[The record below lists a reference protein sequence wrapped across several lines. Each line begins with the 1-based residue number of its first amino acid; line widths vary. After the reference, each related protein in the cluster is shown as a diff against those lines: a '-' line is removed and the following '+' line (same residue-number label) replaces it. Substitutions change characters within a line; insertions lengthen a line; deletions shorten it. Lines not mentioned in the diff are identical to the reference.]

1 MQRRRILVVT
11 LLLGLIG
18 FLCLPVARIDKPVST
33 VLLDGEGR
41 LLGARIAADEQWR
54 FPSTG
59 KTPERIAAALIA
71 AEDKRFR
78 RHPGVDPLA
87 VGRAIQL
94 NLKERRVVSG
104 ASTLTMQVIRISR
117 DNPARTLPEKIFEA
131 ALALRLE
138 SAASKDTILSMY
150 AHNAPF
156 GGNTVGV
163 EAASWRYFGRSAAD
177 LSWAEAATLA
187 ALPNSPGLIHPGR
200 NRDALQARRDHILAT
215 LHDHGVIS
223 QTDLDLAKLEPLPGE
238 PIPLRRLAP
247 HLLAHARRT
256 APDTWRF
263 ETTLDADLQERSTE
277 VVWRH
282 HERLMGLGVG
292 NAAVLMVHLPTGE
305 VRSWVGNV
313 PDFTADRGNHVDVVT
328 APRSTGSLLKPFLYA
343 AMLES
348 GELLPD
354 QLIAD
359 VPMRIGGFAPENFD
373 RAYQGALP
381 ASSALARSRN
391 VPAAWMLKEHGV
403 ERFYD
408 RLKGLGMTTLHRP
421 AEDYGLSLILG
432 GAEGTLWD
440 LVGMYRT
447 LGYSVGHDPDDEM
460 PSVHWLSGTAAPS
473 AARVEPAAAWSTV
486 EALLEVNRPGVH
498 GAWRSFDSSRRIA
511 WKTGTSM
518 GFRDGWAI
526 GVSPQWAVGVWVGNA
541 DGEGRPEL
549 TGYSAAAPVL
559 FDLFDLV
566 DTGGWFD
573 EPHAHTV
580 SVELCAHSG
589 MRAGADCAE
598 TVTASVPRAG
608 LRGQGC
614 GYCERI
620 HVSDGQRVHAQCA
633 ETMEPVSW
641 FVLPPA
647 EEWFYQRRH
656 SDYREL
662 PEWAD
667 GCTPPEEDRPPL
679 TCVSPRPGALIDVP
693 VELSGERGK
702 VVFEAAHREPATT
715 IHWHLDERYV
725 GSTEGL
731 HQVSLSPEPGE
742 HRLTL
747 VDEDGARVSR
757 RFTVAAR

>member
-1 MQRRRILVVT
+1 MRRRRILLTT

-18 FLCLPVARIDKPVST
+18 FLCLPVARIDRPTST
-33 VLLDGEGR
+33 ILLDRDGR

-54 FPSTG
+54 FPATTQ
-59 KTPERIAAALIA
+59 TPERFAEALIA

-87 VGRAIQL
+87 VARAMKL
-94 NLKERRVVSG
+94 NLAEGRVVSG

-117 DNPARTLPEKIFEA
+117 DNPARTLPEKALEA

-138 SAASKDTILSMY
+138 ASASKDEILAMY

-200 NRDALQARRDHILAT
+200 NRDALKLRRDHILAT

-223 QTDLDLAKLEPLPGE
+223 RTDLDLALLEPLPGE
-238 PIPLRRLAP
+238 PLPIRRLAP
-247 HLLAHARRT
+247 HLLAHARQT

-263 ETTLDADLQERSTE
+263 ETTLDADLQERATE
-277 VVWRH
+277 IVWRH
-282 HERLMGLGVG
+282 HERLMGLGVA

-305 VRSWVGNV
+305 VRAWVGNV
-313 PDFTADRGNHVDVVT
+313 PDFTADQGNHVDVVT

-354 QLIAD
+354 QLISD

-373 RAYQGALP
+373 HDYQGALP
-381 ASSALARSRN
+381 ASAALARSRN

-403 ERFYD
+403 ERFYT
-408 RLKGLGMTTLHRP
+408 RLTALGMTTLHRP

-440 LVGMYRT
+440 LVSMYRT
-447 LGYSVGHDPDDEM
+447 LGYSVDHDSDEPM
-460 PSVHWLSGTAAPS
+460 PAVHWLAGDTTTAPQ
-473 AARVEPAAAWSTV
+473 RVDPAAAWFTV

-518 GFRDGWAI
+518 GFRDGLAI
-526 GVSPQWAVGVWVGNA
+526 GVSPQWAIGVWVGNA

-549 TGYSAAAPVL
+549 TGYTAAAPVL
-559 FDLFDLV
+559 FDLFDMV
-566 DTGGWFD
+566 DTGGWFS
-573 EPHAHTV
+573 EPYESTV
-580 SVELCAHSG
+580 SVALCAHSG
-589 MRAGADCAE
+589 MRAGPDCTD
-598 TVTASVPRAG
+598 TVTASIPRAG
-608 LRGQGC
+608 LRGQAC
-614 GYCERI
+614 GYCQRI
-620 HVSDGQRVHAQCA
+620 HVHDGQRVHAQCSEA
-633 ETMEPVSW
+633 LQPVSW

-656 SDYREL
+656 SDYRKL
-662 PEWAD
+662 PQWAA

-679 TCVSPRPGALIDVP
+679 SCVSPRAGATIDVP
-693 VELSGERGK
+693 VELDGQRGR
-702 VVFEAAHREPATT
+702 VVFEAAHRQPAAT
-715 IHWHLDERYV
+715 IHWHLDDRYV
-725 GSTEGL
+725 ASTQTL

-757 RFTVAAR
+757 SFTVVAR